1 MREDVIPV
9 PDVLRQSPIVQPGY
23 RKGEH
28 PANYGRTL
36 PPEPL
41 TRDELE
47 RLLGTF
53 GQGPCAKR
61 NVALIVVMWRS
72 GLRVAETLALDPKD
86 IDARAGT
93 VTVLRG
99 KGSKRRQVALDGYAL
114 AALERWM
121 AIRARIGIGPRAPL
135 FCCVDIRT
143 LGKRMHSA
151 YVRGMLKA
159 HADKAGILKRVHP
172 HGLRHT
178 LAFELMMEGQPIN
191 VIRDQLGHSQLSTTL
206 RYCDHLAPSA
216 TIRAMQDRPPPG
228 FGLEPLPKVAAPSWR
243 RP

>member
-143 LGKRMHSA
+143 RGQSGHPETSSSPRAATYARVRADDGGPAHQRDPRSA
-151 YVRGMLKA
+151 RPLA
-159 HADKAGILKRVHP
+159 ALDHASL
-172 HGLRHT
+172 LRPSGT
-178 LAFELMMEGQPIN
+178 VGDDP
-191 VIRDQLGHSQLSTTL
+191 
-206 RYCDHLAPSA
+206 RYARPSSSGVWA
-216 TIRAMQDRPPPG
+216 
-228 FGLEPLPKVAAPSWR
+228 
-243 RP
+243 